1 MWISVSRRAFSRWSD
16 EPGGGKVALALTQSL
31 SFYHTLWGTGRL
43 EEQSFQSRKPHAWK
57 GPRSKGFWPEE
68 GAWKYYS
75 GTNKGE
81 HGKEK
86 QISVVAMW
94 ARPFF
99 LERQPREVM
108 PMSSR
113 VGGASS
119 AKLTSLS
126 LLWSRCHGGSQVT
139 CHLTQQSF
147 IIEPRVSVQVS

>member
-1 MWISVSRRAFSRWSD
+1 MIRWAWWWKGGLSPYTVSVILPHVVRDR
-16 EPGGGKVALALTQSL
+16 K
-31 SFYHTLWGTGRL
+31 TG
-43 EEQSFQSRKPHAWK
+43 QSFQSRKPHAWK

-94 ARPFF
+94 ARPFL

-139 CHLTQQSF
+139 CHLTQRSF